1 MPDKQ
6 KQHDLISVMDYGQYR
21 RARKL
26 VHECCNYDILRIAGE
41 TDINFK
47 KDRSNQKYAYYKKLI
62 ENSEFSN
69 EDKEKH
75 LCKLAWCERRF
86 HSLENF
92 SLMLVPGE
100 LNNVKGNS
108 RDRMDRFIWLLKGYK
123 IDGNR

>member
-1 MPDKQ
+1 MEVKREMPDKQ

-62 ENSEFSN
+62 KSSEFSN
-69 EDKEKH
+69 EDSG
-75 LCKLAWCERRF
+75 RR
-86 HSLENF
+86 
-92 SLMLVPGE
+92 
-100 LNNVKGNS
+100 KGV
-108 RDRMDRFIWLLKGYK
+108 FYCFETGLLHILFCIG
-123 IDGNR
+123 IIRIAM